1 MAPTVLP
8 HLIPARYL
16 PGPVLKAPPFGQYP
30 PGLRGHLQ
38 KLQNTGRSLAVFN
51 FPRLSARIAL
61 PCTKND
67 CREKVNHPVS
77 PGYFLF

>member
-1 MAPTVLP
+1 VL
-8 HLIPARYL
+8 
-16 PGPVLKAPPFGQYP
+16 VAPPIAP
-30 PGLRGHLQ
+30 NHPCLRSHLQ
-38 KLQNTGRSLAVFN
+38 KLQNTMYSLAVFN
-51 FPRLSARIAL
+51 FPRLAARIAL